1 MTGPEPAAGTAPAA
15 APPGEPG
22 PAVGTAAGDPVPGDD
37 AGAAVSAGAGAN
49 GAAPPPVACPACAA
63 ELVAGTRFCEA
74 CGHDLTTDAPGLTG
88 VPGAGAAEPSDV
100 DAEAGGT
107 VAEPAVG
114 GNDLSAGPGCV
125 RCGAE
130 VGPDGYCTSCGH
142 RALEPVT
149 VDDRGAFAYAGH
161 RGRRHARN
169 EDSCGLG
176 VTGEGWPVL
185 VVSDGVSASPNPHKA
200 SAAAV
205 TAATRRLVGRPFTGP
220 DDLVEAVGEAHAAA
234 SDVAPDGDPHWPE
247 DGSHPACTIVVAVAT
262 PSVVHVANVGD
273 ARAHLLTP
281 AEGGWS
287 AVQLSTD
294 DSVAAQAVAQGIE
307 VEVAL
312 ALPGGHG
319 ITGWLGADAP
329 EPRPHVESRPVAP
342 GDVLLACSDGLWN
355 YAATDEAMSALVSI
369 VLAPPGDPAAPLA
382 EPLGPQCERLVSWAN
397 DQGGSDNI
405 TVALAPV
412 PPASDDAAAGDTAT
426 GDHPDLDPS
435 DPEDNP

>member
-1 MTGPEPAAGTAPAA
+1 VVSGPEHTAGAAAAAATPAEPAAEG
-15 APPGEPG
+15 G
-22 PAVGTAAGDPVPGDD
+22 PVGKAG
-37 AGAAVSAGAGAN
+37 SN
-49 GAAPPPVACPACAA
+49 GAAQAPAACPACGA
-63 ELVAGTRFCEA
+63 EVVAGTRFCEA
-74 CGHDLTTDAPGLTG
+74 CGHDFAADAPAP
-88 VPGAGAAEPSDV
+88 PGAGTGDADAGAG
-100 DAEAGGT
+100 AEAGGT
-107 VAEPAVG
+107 ASEPVARSGEADTG
-114 GNDLSAGPGCV
+114 EGCV
-125 RCGAE
+125 RCGAD

-169 EDSCGLG
+169 EDSCALG
-176 VTGEGWPVL
+176 ASSEGWPVL

-220 DDLVEAVGEAHAAA
+220 DGLVEAVADAHAAA
-234 SDVAPDGDPHWPE
+234 SGVAADGDPHWPE

-262 PSVVHVANVGD
+262 ASAVYVANVGD

-287 AVQLSTD
+287 AAQVSTD

-319 ITGWLGADAP
+319 ITAWLGADAP
-329 EPRPHVESRPVAP
+329 EPRPHVVSRPAAP
-342 GDVLLACSDGLWN
+342 GDMLLACSDGLWN
-355 YAATDEAMSALVSI
+355 YAATDQAMSALASTM
-369 VLAPPGDPAAPLA
+369 LAPPGDPAAPVA

-397 DQGGSDNI
+397 DQGGTDNI
-405 TVALAPV
+405 TVALAPL
-412 PPASDDAAAGDTAT
+412 PAAAGDGADDVVADEPA
-426 GDHPDLDPS
+426 GDDPDLDPS
-435 DPEDNP
+435 DPEENP

>member
-1 MTGPEPAAGTAPAA
+1 VVTGGPEHPAGAAAAAASPAEPAAHA
-15 APPGEPG
+15 G
-22 PAVGTAAGDPVPGDD
+22 PAGGG
-37 AGAAVSAGAGAN
+37 GSN
-49 GAAPPPVACPACAA
+49 GAAPASAACPACGA
-63 ELVAGTRFCEA
+63 EVVAGTRFCEA
-74 CGHDLTTDAPGLTG
+74 CGHDLTTNGPGPPRAGADEPAGPDEPADAGGTPAE
-88 VPGAGAAEPSDV
+88 PGAGTG
-100 DAEAGGT
+100 DADTGA
-107 VAEPAVG
+107 
-114 GNDLSAGPGCV
+114 GCV

-169 EDSCGLG
+169 EDSCALG
-176 VTGEGWPVL
+176 ATSEGWPVL

-205 TAATRRLVGRPFTGP
+205 TAATRRLVGRPFTRP
-220 DDLVEAVGEAHAAA
+220 DDLVEAVADAHAAA
-234 SDVAPDGDPHWPE
+234 SGVAPDGDPHWPE

-262 PSVVHVANVGD
+262 PSAVHVANVGD
-273 ARAHLLTP
+273 ARAHLLTR
-281 AEGGWS
+281 AEGRWS
-287 AVQLSTD
+287 AAQVSTD

-319 ITGWLGADAP
+319 ITAWLGADAP
-329 EPRPHVESRPVAP
+329 EPRPHVASRPAAP
-342 GDVLLACSDGLWN
+342 GDMLLACSDGLWN
-355 YAATDEAMSALVSI
+355 YAPTDEAMSALVSTM
-369 VLAPPGDPAAPLA
+369 LAPPGDTAAPVA

-397 DQGGSDNI
+397 DQGGNDNI

-412 PPASDDAAAGDTAT
+412 RPAAGDGAADAVAREPAG
-426 GDHPDLDPS
+426 GDPDLDPS
-435 DPEDNP
+435 DPEENP

>member
-1 MTGPEPAAGTAPAA
+1 
-15 APPGEPG
+15 
-22 PAVGTAAGDPVPGDD
+22 
-37 AGAAVSAGAGAN
+37 VSAGAGAN
-49 GAAPPPVACPACAA
+49 GAAPPPVACPSCAA

-74 CGHDLTTDAPGLTG
+74 CGHDLTTDAASVPG
-88 VPGAGAAEPSDV
+88 VPGAGAAEASGV
-100 DAEAGGT
+100 DAEAGGS
-107 VAEPAVG
+107 VAEAAVG
-114 GNDLSAGPGCV
+114 GDDPAGPGCV

-149 VDDRGAFAYAGH
+149 VDDRGGFAYAGH

-169 EDSCGLG
+169 EDSCALG

-220 DDLVEAVGEAHAAA
+220 DDLVEAVAEAHAAA
-234 SDVAPDGDPHWPE
+234 SDVAPNGDPHWPE

-262 PSVVHVANVGD
+262 PSAVHVANVGD

-281 AEGGWS
+281 AERGWS

-294 DSVAAQAVAQGIE
+294 DSIAAQAVAQGIE

-319 ITGWLGADAP
+319 ITAWLGADAP
-329 EPRPHVESRPVAP
+329 EPRAHVGSRPAAP

-355 YAATDEAMSALVSI
+355 YAATDEALSALASTM
-369 VLAPPGDPAAPLA
+369 LAPPGDPAAPLA
-382 EPLGPQCERLVSWAN
+382 QPLGPQCEKLVSWAN

-412 PPASDDAAAGDTAT
+412 PPATDDAGAGDTATGDIAAGDTATGDTET

>member
-1 MTGPEPAAGTAPAA
+1 VPAPA
-15 APPGEPG
+15 
-22 PAVGTAAGDPVPGDD
+22 V
-37 AGAAVSAGAGAN
+37 
-49 GAAPPPVACPACAA
+49 CPACGA
-63 ELVAGTRFCEA
+63 EVVAGTRFCEA
-74 CGHDLTTDAPGLTG
+74 CGDDLTTDEADP
-88 VPGAGAAEPSDV
+88 PRAGAAEVAGSG
-100 DAEAGGT
+100 AEVGVAGG
-107 VAEPAVG
+107 APPAGAG
-114 GNDLSAGPGCV
+114 GGDAGSGAGCV

-130 VGPDGYCTSCGH
+130 VGLDGYCTSCGH

-169 EDSCGLG
+169 EDSCALG
-176 VTGEGWPVL
+176 ATSEGWPVL

-220 DDLVEAVGEAHAAA
+220 DDLVGAVADAHAAA
-234 SDVAPDGDPHWPE
+234 SAVDPGGDPHWPE

-262 PSVVHVANVGD
+262 PSEVHVANVGD
-273 ARAHLLTP
+273 ARAHLLAP

-287 AVQLSTD
+287 AVQVSTD

-319 ITGWLGADAP
+319 ITAWLGADAP
-329 EPRPHVESRPVAP
+329 EPRPHLARRAAAP
-342 GDVLLACSDGLWN
+342 GDLLLACSDGLWN
-355 YAATDEAMSALVSI
+355 YAATDEAMTALASDL
-369 VLAPPGDPAAPLA
+369 LAPPGDPSRPLG
-382 EPLGPQCERLVSWAN
+382 EPLGPQCERLVGWAN
-397 DQGGSDNI
+397 DRGGNDNI

-412 PPASDDAAAGDTAT
+412 PRPAGDAAAAGDPA
-426 GDHPDLDPS
+426 LDPS